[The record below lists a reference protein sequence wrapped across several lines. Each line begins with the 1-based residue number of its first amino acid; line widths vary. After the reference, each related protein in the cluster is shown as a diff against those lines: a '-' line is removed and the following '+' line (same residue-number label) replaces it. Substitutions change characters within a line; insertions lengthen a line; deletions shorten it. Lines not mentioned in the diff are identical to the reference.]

1 MFLRLILPR
10 TALLNFGHVELKK
23 AVDPCQQLLP
33 GNSDSVLQHL
43 VSLHDS
49 LTHLDSPIVGGEIWP
64 KDRDLMRRFAI
75 REMWLSELCQW
86 RKTCEGRA
94 KVKGL
99 VDV

>member
-1 MFLRLILPR
+1 MFLRLISPS

-64 KDRDLMRRFAI
+64 EDRGLMRSFAI
-75 REMWLSELCQW
+75 REMSLSQFASGK
-86 RKTCEGRA
+86 RR
-94 KVKGL
+94 VKEERR
-99 VDV
+99 